1 MAPETPVETPDQA
14 SAKKRGRKPRG
25 GKIVSAQAEGLA
37 VKVPTPNV
45 ILHLKCGMADLQNTA
60 FSPLA
65 EPVPAV
71 AASDDHG
78 DKLGFKVI
86 EPGTS
91 SRGSETNAPVSIDA
105 KLEELARALHTNNI
119 PGKKSACFWCTCDFD
134 NPPIFIPRFSLG
146 GTYYCYGC
154 FCSPECAAARLFKE
168 PIDTATK
175 FERYALLNHLYCKIY
190 DYTRNIKPAPD
201 PFHTLDKYYGNLS
214 IQEYRQHLKSERILL
229 VVDKPMSRLLPEI
242 HEDNDEFSRNSRG
255 AGGGF
260 RLRRSRKKPTKAE
273 MLVENFNMK

>member
-1 MAPETPVETPDQA
+1 MASKTSGDAPDA
-14 SAKKRGRKPRG
+14 SAAKKRGRKPRG
-25 GKIVSAQAEGLA
+25 GKIVATQTDGLA
-37 VKVPTPNV
+37 VPVPTPNV
-45 ILHLKCGMADLQNTA
+45 ILHLKCGLADLQGAA
-60 FSPLA
+60 FSPIA
-65 EPVPAV
+65 EPVPAG
-71 AASDDHG
+71 ASTDDTG

-86 EPGTS
+86 ETRTPGQC
-91 SRGSETNAPVSIDA
+91 GDTNAVVSVDA
-105 KLEELARALHTNNI
+105 KLQELARALHTNNI

-134 NPPIFIPRFSLG
+134 NPPIFIPKFSLG
-146 GTYYCYGC
+146 GTHYCYGC
-154 FCSPECAAARLFKE
+154 FCSPECGAAHLFRE
-168 PIDTATK
+168 PIDTATR

-190 DYTRNIKPAPD
+190 DYTMNIKPAPD

>member
-1 MAPETPVETPDQA
+1 MV
-14 SAKKRGRKPRG
+14 KKRGRKPRG
-25 GKIVSAQAEGLA
+25 GKIVATQVDGLA
-37 VKVPTPNV
+37 VSVPAPNV
-45 ILHLKCGMADLQNTA
+45 ILHLKCGLADLQGSN
-60 FSPLA
+60 FSTFSG
-65 EPVPAV
+65 PVPAG
-71 AASDDHG
+71 APSDETG
-78 DKLGFKVI
+78 DKLGFKMI
-86 EPGTS
+86 DDRQGTS
-91 SRGSETNAPVSIDA
+91 STDNNVVITVDA

-134 NPPIFIPRFSLG
+134 NPPIFIPRFSLS

-154 FCSPECAAARLFKE
+154 FCSPECATAHLFRE
-168 PIDTATK
+168 PIDTTTK

-242 HEDNDEFSRNSRG
+242 HEDNDEFSSNSRN

-260 RLRRSRKKPTKAE
+260 RLRRGRKKPTKAE
-273 MLVENFNMK
+273 MLVENFNMR